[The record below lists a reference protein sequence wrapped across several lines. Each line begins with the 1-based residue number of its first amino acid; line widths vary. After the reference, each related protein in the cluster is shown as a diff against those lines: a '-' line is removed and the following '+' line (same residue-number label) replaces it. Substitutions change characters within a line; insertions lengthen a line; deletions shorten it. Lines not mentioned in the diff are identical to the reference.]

1 MLYWLGRGVDGF
13 RFDAVNYL
21 YEREDLA
28 DEPKSNKIGYIDT
41 DYDSLTHINTL
52 DQPET
57 YDMVRLWRQILD
69 GYRTSGKR
77 TK

>member
-1 MLYWLGRGVDGF
+1 MGRGVDGF

-21 YEREDLA
+21 YEKEDLA
-28 DEPKSNKIGYIDT
+28 DEPPSGKVGYLNT
-41 DYDSLTHINTL
+41 DYDFLDHINTL

-57 YDMVRLWRQILD
+57 YEMVYTWRALIDDFQI
-69 GYRTSGKR
+69 SEKK